1 MKFLIVGMIW
11 YLAALWILKSSE
23 WVWNSPEVP
32 TINAVFSV
40 LVLTISAPA
49 IIISF
54 ISLVIIDKLCH
65 ISVEMITEED
75 VIKKILEKQLEEAED
90 ENDTEE
96 H

>member
-1 MKFLIVGMIW
+1 MTFLIVGMIW
-11 YLAALWILKSSE
+11 YLAALWVLKSSE

-40 LVLTISAPA
+40 IVLEISAPA
-49 IIISF
+49 IILSF

-90 ENDTEE
+90 EDDTEE

>member
-1 MKFLIVGMIW
+1 MTFLIVGMIW

-32 TINAVFSV
+32 IINAVFSV

-49 IIISF
+49 IILSF

-90 ENDTEE
+90 EDDTEE

>member
-1 MKFLIVGMIW
+1 MTFLIVGMIW
-11 YLAALWILKSSE
+11 YLAALWVLKSFE

-49 IIISF
+49 IILSF

-90 ENDTEE
+90 EDDTEE

>member
-1 MKFLIVGMIW
+1 MTFLIVGMIW

-49 IIISF
+49 IILSF

>member
-1 MKFLIVGMIW
+1 MTFLIVGMIW

-49 IIISF
+49 IILSF

-90 ENDTEE
+90 EDDTEE